1 MLKQLGKRL
10 LGRFW
15 PSLREGH
22 ATPRPDPRGA
32 LTHVIILDGT
42 ASTLAPG
49 CETNAGLTY
58 RLLSQVGAPLSLY
71 YESGLQ
77 WEDWRKTLDVMMGRG
92 INRQIRRAYGYLAS
106 RYRPGD
112 RIVLLG
118 YSRGAFAVRS
128 LAGVIDSVGLL
139 RAEHA
144 TERQVTQAYR
154 HYQVTKG
161 SQAAKVFSQTYCH
174 DTVEI
179 EMVGVWDTVKSLG
192 LRLPF
197 LWQWSEP
204 HHSFH
209 NHALGRSVKHGFHAL
224 ALNESRQAFAPVMW
238 HSGTEFPG
246 QIEQVWFKGSHGD
259 VGGQVGK
266 FPAARPLSNIPLVWM
281 LERLEARQ
289 IPLPDD
295 WRSRFPCDADAPQM
309 GTWRG
314 VGKLFLFRHK
324 RRVGAD
330 PSERLHETVS
340 IYDGDLPLARTV

>member
-15 PSLREGH
+15 PGLREGH
-22 ATPRPDPRGA
+22 PAPRPDTRGA

-42 ASTLAPG
+42 ASSLKPG
-49 CETNAGLTY
+49 YETNAGLSY
-58 RLLSQVGAPLSLY
+58 RLLSQVGAPVSLY

-77 WEDWRKTLDVMMGRG
+77 WEDWRQTLDVMMGRG

-112 RIVLLG
+112 KIILLG

-128 LAGVIDSVGLL
+128 LAGVIDRVGLL
-139 RAEHA
+139 RAEQA

-154 HYQVTKG
+154 HYQVTRG
-161 SQAAKVFSQTYCH
+161 SEAAQVFSQRYCH
-174 DTVEI
+174 DHVEI
-179 EMVGVWDTVKSLG
+179 EAVGVWDTVKSLG
-192 LRLPF
+192 LRLPV

-209 NHALGRSVKHGFHAL
+209 DHALGRSIKHGFQAL
-224 ALNESRQAFAPVMW
+224 ALHENREAFAPVMW
-238 HSGTEFPG
+238 DSRDCAPG
-246 QIEQVWFKGSHGD
+246 QVEQVWFNGSHGD
-259 VGGQVGK
+259 VGGQVGM

-281 LERLEARQ
+281 LERLADCGL
-289 IPLPDD
+289 PLPEG
-295 WRSRFPCDADAPQM
+295 WRDQFPCDAQAPRM

-314 VGKLFLFRHK
+314 VGKLFLFRSK
-324 RRVGAD
+324 RVVGAD
-330 PSERLHETVS
+330 PSERMHETVHEQT
-340 IYDGDLPLARTV
+340 GGLTAAPTG

>member
-1 MLKQLGKRL
+1 MLKRLGKRL
-10 LGRFW
+10 LGRIW
-15 PSLREGH
+15 PGLREGQP
-22 ATPRPDPRGA
+22 APRPDTRGV

-42 ASTLAPG
+42 ASSLVAG

-58 RLLSQVGAPLSLY
+58 RLLSQVGAPVSLY

-139 RAEHA
+139 RPEHA

-154 HYQVTKG
+154 HYQVTRG
-161 SQAAKVFSQTYCH
+161 SDASHHFSRLYCH
-174 DTVEI
+174 EKVEI

-192 LRLPF
+192 LRLPV
-197 LWQWSEP
+197 LWRWSEP

-209 NHALGRSVKHGFHAL
+209 DHALGNSIKHGFHAL
-224 ALNESRQAFAPVMW
+224 ALHESREAFAPVMW
-238 HSGTEFPG
+238 DSSANFPG
-246 QIEQVWFKGSHGD
+246 QMEQVWFNGSHGD
-259 VGGQVGK
+259 VGGQVGM
-266 FPAARPLSNIPLVWM
+266 FPDARPLANIPLVWM
-281 LERLEARQ
+281 LERLAACDV
-289 IPLPDD
+289 PLPEG
-295 WRSRFPCDADAPQM
+295 WRTQFPCDPDAPRM

-314 VGKLFLFRHK
+314 VGKLFLMRRK
-324 RRVGAD
+324 RVVGAD
-330 PSERLHETVS
+330 PSERLHETVTS
-340 IYDGDLPLARTV
+340 EGNGLGIARPA

>member
-1 MLKQLGKRL
+1 MLKRLGKRL
-10 LGRFW
+10 LGRIW
-15 PSLREGH
+15 PGLREGQP
-22 ATPRPDPRGA
+22 APRPDTRGA

-42 ASTLAPG
+42 ASSLVPG

-58 RLLSQVGAPLSLY
+58 RLLSQVGAPVSLY

-77 WEDWRKTLDVMMGRG
+77 WEDWRQTLDVMMGRG

-112 RIVLLG
+112 RIILLG

-139 RAEHA
+139 RPEHA

-154 HYQVTKG
+154 HYQVTRG
-161 SQAAKVFSQTYCH
+161 SDASRTFTRHYCH
-174 DTVEI
+174 DRVEI

-192 LRLPF
+192 LRLPV
-197 LWQWSEP
+197 LWKWSEP

-209 NHALGRSVKHGFHAL
+209 DHALGHSIKHGFHAL
-224 ALNESRQAFAPVMW
+224 ALNESREAFAPVMW
-238 HSGTEFPG
+238 DSSDDYPG
-246 QIEQVWFKGSHGD
+246 HIEQVWFTGSHGD

-266 FPAARPLSNIPLVWM
+266 FPQARPLSNIPLVWM
-281 LERLEARQ
+281 LEKLAACDV
-289 IPLPDD
+289 PLPEG
-295 WRSRFPCDADAPQM
+295 WRAQFPCDAQAPRM

-314 VGKLFLFRHK
+314 VGKLFLLRRK
-324 RRVGAD
+324 RIVGAD
-330 PSERLHETVS
+330 PSERLHETVAPEVNGPS
-340 IYDGDLPLARTV
+340 VARPA